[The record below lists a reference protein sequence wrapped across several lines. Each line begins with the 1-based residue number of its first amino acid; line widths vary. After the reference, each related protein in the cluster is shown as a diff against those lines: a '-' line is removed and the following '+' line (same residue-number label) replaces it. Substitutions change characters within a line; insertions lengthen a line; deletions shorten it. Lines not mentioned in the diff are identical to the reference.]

1 MLPRCNRQEANM
13 TKLITRKTASPKRTD
28 AKSPLIKL
36 TETQLTVLCG
46 AAQRPDGGATLPDG
60 IEGKAACKLAATLAE
75 KGFVRE
81 VRAKPGMP
89 VWRKSE
95 EEGSRSLII
104 TKLGRATIGIDGRDK
119 ANAVDDLAINSPKK
133 QTALAGLGSKA
144 ATPRHGSKLA
154 EVIVLLTRK
163 GGASIEELTSATGWL
178 AHTTRATLTGLRKRG
193 YGIERQRTGKGEASI
208 YRIVNSPAHSLAA

>member
-13 TKLITRKTASPKRTD
+13 TKLVTRKTASPKRTD
-28 AKSPLIKL
+28 PKSPLIKL
-36 TETQLTVLCG
+36 TETQLSVLSG
-46 AAQRPDGGATLPDG
+46 AAQRQDRGATLPDG

-104 TKLGRATIGIDGRDK
+104 TKLGRATIGVDGRDK

-133 QTALAGLGSKA
+133 QTALAGLAPCTTSWRTNSS
-144 ATPRHGSKLA
+144 TPRTVTA
-154 EVIVLLTRK
+154 QTV
-163 GGASIEELTSATGWL
+163 GARLVRLSS
-178 AHTTRATLTGLRKRG
+178 R
-193 YGIERQRTGKGEASI
+193 
-208 YRIVNSPAHSLAA
+208 SLA

>member
-1 MLPRCNRQEANM
+1 MLSRRNHQEAIV
-13 TKLITRKTASPKRTD
+13 TKLTTRKTASPKRTD
-28 AKSPLIKL
+28 PKSPLIKL
-36 TETQLTVLCG
+36 TETQLTVLSG
-46 AAQRPDGGATLPDG
+46 AAQRQDRAATLPDG

-75 KGFVRE
+75 KGVVRE

-89 VWRKSE
+89 VWRSE

-104 TKLGRATIGIDGRDK
+104 TKLGRATIGVDGRDK
-119 ANAVDDLAINSPKK
+119 ANAVDDLAINSLKK

-163 GGASIEELTSATGWL
+163 GGASIEELISATGWL